1 MENETK
7 SKSSIAFI
15 VELFL
20 MFAILLLVIVV
31 ITQTLMLTRNQS
43 LKAKHLTEAVI
54 AAENTAEA
62 CAGAE
67 DADEAAELLTS
78 MESTDKVKADGN
90 DIDLTISYEGQ
101 DRTGDAYNVHVVLN
115 DEETESGNYRKS
127 TIKVSLADSG
137 EELYT
142 LTTGNYEKEAER

>member
-1 MENETK
+1 
-7 SKSSIAFI
+7 
-15 VELFL
+15 
-20 MFAILLLVIVV
+20 
-31 ITQTLMLTRNQS
+31 
-43 LKAKHLTEAVI
+43 
-54 AAENTAEA
+54 
-62 CAGAE
+62 
-67 DADEAAELLTS
+67 

-142 LTTGNYEKEAER
+142 LTTGDYEKEVGR